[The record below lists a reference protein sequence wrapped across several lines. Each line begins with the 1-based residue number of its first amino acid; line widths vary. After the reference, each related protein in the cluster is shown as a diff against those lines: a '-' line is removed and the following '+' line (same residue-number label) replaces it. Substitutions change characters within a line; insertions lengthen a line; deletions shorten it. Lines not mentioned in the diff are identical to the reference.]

1 MIDCGSD
8 ITKTG
13 FVYFEGANT
22 MSSGKSGI
30 HEKMLSK

>member
-1 MIDCGSD
+1 MDCGTD

-13 FVYFEGANT
+13 FVCFEGANT
-22 MSSGKSGI
+22 MSCEKSGV